1 MTEDEVLR
9 QRVVDAAAELFAENG
24 YHGTKVQMVARRAGV
39 SPHTVRRL
47 TGGRAELF
55 RMVMST
61 RVSSS
66 AAARVAAAAV
76 DPAAEAPLAV
86 LLAAAQDVFVHP
98 SRSWDVLELEA
109 LTRAHT
115 DPELLGIES
124 DRMRDRR
131 ENVIAVVGQS
141 RHGGGL
147 DRDLDQGAIVH
158 LLLAMSVGLAMLDP
172 VLVDKPGVP
181 AWNAVMARIG
191 EALAPGDL
199 PITAAQRA
207 GTPWR
212 VRVDVVDRPGGLAR
226 LTRGLGLLHAYL
238 VGVQVVGSAD
248 DYRTIDVFLN
258 APQSVTREQ
267 IVATVSAVGR
277 RVYVRPGAYDD
288 DTDIPSRVLD
298 GATALVRNP
307 GWAPVGARILSRAD
321 RVEVVPA
328 KEGPD
333 AGPNVLRLQWTPTRH
348 VVLHRSWAPF
358 ARAER
363 TRASAL
369 LRLSAEIAASRGDE
383 EALGWL
389 EPIKEGTVLIRLAQP
404 GDADAVADLHQ
415 RCSER
420 TRYLRYVSAGEWRD
434 VQLRR
439 LAGGHRGATLVA
451 LNRRGEIV
459 ALGNVFPEQ
468 EDPSGRAA
476 EMAIIIE
483 DRYQRR
489 GLGRAMVGRQVELA
503 REMGFTEIVAVVLAE
518 NTGML
523 ALLKRTGLA
532 WTSSIDSGMAT
543 WRAPLPPLDRQ
554 PPADTTP
561 PAAPPEPDE

>member
-55 RMVMST
+55 RTVMAT

-66 AAARVAAAAV
+66 AAARVASAAE

-86 LLAAAQDVFVHP
+86 LLAAAADVFVDP
-98 SRSWDVLELEA
+98 ARSWDVLELEA

-115 DPELLGIES
+115 DPELLVIES
-124 DRMRDRR
+124 DRIRDRR
-131 ENVIAVVGQS
+131 ENTTAVVGQS
-141 RHGGGL
+141 RKGGGL

-158 LLLAMSVGLAMLDP
+158 LLLSVSVGLAMLDP
-172 VLVDKPGVP
+172 VLPDKPGAP
-181 AWNAVMARIG
+181 AWNAVMARLG

-199 PITAAQRA
+199 PITATQRA

-212 VRVDVVDRPGGLAR
+212 VRVDLVDRPGSLAR

-258 APQSVTREQ
+258 APQHVKHDQ
-267 IVATVSAVGR
+267 IVAAVSAAGR
-277 RVYVRPGAYDD
+277 RVYVRPGAYHDD
-288 DTDIPSRVLD
+288 EDIPSRVLD
-298 GATALVRNP
+298 GATELVRNP
-307 GWAPVGARILSRAD
+307 GWAPVGARILAGAD

-328 KEGPD
+328 TEGPD
-333 AGPNVLRLQWTPTRH
+333 AAPNVLRLQWTSTRH
-348 VVLHRSWAPF
+348 VVLYRSWAPF

-363 TRASAL
+363 TRASAQ

-383 EALGWL
+383 AALGWL

-439 LAGGHRGATLVA
+439 LSGGHRGATLVA
-451 LNRRGEIV
+451 LNRRGEVV

-468 EDPSGRAA
+468 DDPTGRAA
-476 EMAIIIE
+476 EMAIIVE

-489 GLGRAMVGRQVELA
+489 GLGRAMVRRQVELA
-503 REMGFTEIVAVVLAE
+503 REMGFTAIVAVVLAE

-523 ALLKRTGLA
+523 RLLRETELE
-532 WTSSIDSGMAT
+532 WTSSIEDAMTT
-543 WRAPLPPLDRQ
+543 WRAPLPPT
-554 PPADTTP
+554 PAP
-561 PAAPPEPDE
+561 

>member
-55 RMVMST
+55 RAIMST

-86 LLAAAQDVFVHP
+86 ILAAAQDVYVNP

-109 LTRAHT
+109 LTRSHT
-115 DPELLGIES
+115 DPELMGIES

-131 ENVIAVVGQS
+131 ENVLAVVGQA

-147 DRDLDQGAIVH
+147 DRDLDQAAIGH
-158 LLLAMSVGLAMLDP
+158 FLMAMSVGLAMLDP

-181 AWNAVMARIG
+181 AWNAVMARVG

-212 VRVDVVDRPGGLAR
+212 VRVDIVDRPGGLAR

-248 DYRTIDVFLN
+248 EYRTIDVFLN
-258 APQSVTREQ
+258 APQTVTRDH

-288 DTDIPSRVLD
+288 DVDIPSRVLD
-298 GATALVRNP
+298 GATTLVRNP
-307 GWAPVGARILSRAD
+307 GWAPVGARILAGAD

-328 KEGPD
+328 TEGPD
-333 AGPNVLRLQWTPTRH
+333 AAPNVLRLQWTSTRH

-383 EALGWL
+383 GALGWL

-439 LAGGHRGATLVA
+439 LSGGHRGATLVA
-451 LNRRGEIV
+451 LNRRGEVV

-468 EDPSGRAA
+468 DDPTGRAA
-476 EMAIIIE
+476 EMAIIVE

-489 GLGRAMVGRQVELA
+489 GLGRAMVRRQVELA
-503 REMGFTEIVAVVLAE
+503 REMGFTAIVAVVLAE

-523 ALLKRTGLA
+523 RLLRETELE
-532 WTSSIDSGMAT
+532 WTSSIEDAMTT
-543 WRAPLPPLDRQ
+543 WRAPLPPT
-554 PPADTTP
+554 PAP
-561 PAAPPEPDE
+561 